1 MAETNLT
8 ADVVAPPK
16 LCEAVEKEAVAWTSG
31 GRLGRLWQ
39 RDPTL
44 WTGGDEGHW
53 LGWLEVPDPDG
64 PEVRRLEAFAAQV
77 RRDGFVG
84 AALLGMGGSSLCP
97 EMLQRIFGSAGGVE
111 LRVLDSTDPAQV
123 RAFES
128 TLDIDRTLFVVSS
141 KSGTTLE
148 TSLLHA
154 HFFERVRERS
164 GKEAAGARF
173 VAVTDP
179 GSALDRLATER
190 GFRVVFHGEA
200 SIGGRYSALSYFGL
214 APAALVG
221 LDLRLLLGRARA
233 MADACGPQSPASEN
247 PGVQLGLLLGVSARA
262 GRDKATLVASPGLDG
277 FGAWGEQLLA
287 ESTGKDGRGIVP
299 VEGER
304 LDDASVYGDDRVFVA
319 TTLTEESDE
328 GREEALD
335 ALAGAGHPVV
345 RIRVRDKYDVAA
357 ECFRWEFAT
366 AVAGAVLGVHPFDQ
380 PDVEASKVATRAITS
395 PTPAN
400 ARAAPASPVAE
411 LAHDA
416 GGRLRL
422 RGAAVL
428 HGAAAVGGCGR
439 AAAGLG
445 HRALAPIAP
454 AGLLRRA
461 GVPRNVRSAAAGS
474 RRAAPPGARGDA
486 GGDDGRLRA
495 ALPPLHG
502 PGPQGRSGRRAVPD
516 THLRPRRGPAGAAP
530 GTHVRGRR
538 GRTGR
543 RRLHGA
549 RSAPTALAAPAPR
562 RRRRERA
569 RDGRHARVECPRRG
583 RATQER
589 APSGPG
595 VCASIR
601 APDFPAGAARRQS
614 EPKGGGAQASANCS
628 PTSVKARA

>member
-8 ADVVAPPK
+8 ADVAAPPK

-416 GGRLRL
+416 GVVSAYVARPYSTALRRSVGADAPLQDWVTAHLRRLRP
-422 RGAAVL
+422 RGYFAVL
-428 HGAAAVGGCGR
+428 AYLEMCDPQRRVLDELRHRVR
-439 AAAGLG
+439 AATRVATTVGFGPRFLHSTGQAHKGGPADGLFLILTCAHVADLPVPHQELTFGGVEAAQAAGDCTVLAARRRRWLRLHLDG
-445 HRALAPIAP
+445 DVGSGLATVATLVSNALA
-454 AGLLRRA
+454 AGA
-461 GVPRNVRSAAAGS
+461 
-474 RRAAPPGARGDA
+474 
-486 GGDDGRLRA
+486 
-495 ALPPLHG
+495 
-502 PGPQGRSGRRAVPD
+502 
-516 THLRPRRGPAGAAP
+516 RPRRGRRAG
-530 GTHVRGRR
+530 RE
-538 GRTGR
+538 
-543 RRLHGA
+543 
-549 RSAPTALAAPAPR
+549 PAPR
-562 RRRRERA
+562 
-569 RDGRHARVECPRRG
+569 
-583 RATQER
+583 
-589 APSGPG
+589 
-595 VCASIR
+595 
-601 APDFPAGAARRQS
+601 
-614 EPKGGGAQASANCS
+614 
-628 PTSVKARA
+628 